1 VTTSGPSIAT
11 PPPLPATPAQRRA
24 LWLAVAAV
32 VLAAGAVVL
41 FVFNPEQ
48 AHFFPPCPLHAVT
61 GLYCPGC
68 GSTRALHQLLHG
80 HVAAAFDFNP
90 LLVVAL
96 PFVLV
101 GLAREVWRITRGIAR
116 PSRLP
121 AWWMWAV
128 LVVVVAFGVARNL
141 PWGPVRWMAP
151 RGLSP

>member
-1 VTTSGPSIAT
+1 M
-11 PPPLPATPAQRRA
+11 
-24 LWLAVAAV
+24 WLAIAGV
-32 VLAAGAVVL
+32 VLLAGTAVL
-41 FVFNPEQ
+41 YAFDPEQ
-48 AHFFPPCPLHAVT
+48 SHFFPPCPLHALT

-101 GLAREVWRITRGIAR
+101 GVARELWRLARGDA
-116 PSRLP
+116 PPNRLP
-121 AWWMWAV
+121 GGWVWAV
-128 LVVVVAFGVARNL
+128 LVVVVAFGVLRNL

-151 RGLSP
+151 